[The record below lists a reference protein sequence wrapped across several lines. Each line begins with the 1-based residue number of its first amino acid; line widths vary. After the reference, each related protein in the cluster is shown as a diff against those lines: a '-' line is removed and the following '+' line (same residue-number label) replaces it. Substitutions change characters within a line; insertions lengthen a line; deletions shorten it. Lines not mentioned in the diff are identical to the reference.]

1 MKKLVCIG
9 GGEIPRYKDGIL
21 LPYETKEIDEEIVRL
36 SNKSNPKFLFISI
49 ASSHPEEYFEGIK
62 KVYEKLGCIVS
73 HLDTNKSYDDIKK
86 YILNTDIIY
95 IGGGNTKFLMEQLK
109 EKGIDKLLIEAYE
122 SGIVCSGLSA
132 GSYCW
137 FNCNYDLIEGM
148 NVINA
153 VNCVHYDQ
161 KDETAREKLYNVV
174 KEKGL
179 NGYAID
185 NCVALEF
192 IDENVKVIK
201 SDNNRNAYK
210 IVNTDNKVFEEIIP
224 DNKSS

>member
-9 GGEIPRYKDGIL
+9 GGEVPRYKNGIL
-21 LPYETKEIDEEIVRL
+21 LSYETKEIDEEIVRL
-36 SNKSNPKFLFISI
+36 SNKMNPKFLFISI
-49 ASSHPEEYFEGIK
+49 ASSHPKEYFEGIK
-62 KVYEKLGCIVS
+62 KVYEDFGCIVL
-73 HLDTNKSYDDIKK
+73 HLDINKSYEDIKED
-86 YILNTDIIY
+86 ILNTDIIY
-95 IGGGNTKFLMEQLK
+95 IGGGNTKYLMEQLK
-109 EKGIDKLLIEAYE
+109 EKGIDKLLIEAYDN
-122 SGIVCSGLSA
+122 GIVCSGLSA

-161 KDETAREKLYNVV
+161 KDEFAKEKLCNVV

-179 NGYAID
+179 TGYAID

-192 IDENVKVIK
+192 VDSNIKVIK
-201 SDNNRNAYK
+201 SDKKRNAYK
-210 IVNTDNKVFEEIIP
+210 IDYVDNRVIEEVII
-224 DNKSS
+224 

>member
-21 LPYETKEIDEEIVRL
+21 LPYETKEIDQEIVKL
-36 SNKSNPKFLFISI
+36 SNKEHPRFLFISI

-62 KVYEKLGCIVS
+62 KVYEELGCIVK
-73 HLDTNKSYDDIKK
+73 HLDTNKTHNELEKE
-86 YILNTDIIY
+86 ILNADIIY
-95 IGGGNTKFLMEQLK
+95 IGGGNTRHLVEELK
-109 EKGIDKLLIEAYE
+109 DKELDKTLIKAYN

-153 VNCVHYDQ
+153 INCVHYDQ
-161 KDETAREKLYNVV
+161 KDEISKNKLYDVV
-174 KEKGL
+174 KEK
-179 NGYAID
+179 NIIGYAID
-185 NCVALEF
+185 NQVALEF
-192 IDENVKVIK
+192 IDDDIKVIK
-201 SDNNRNAYK
+201 SNDTKNAYRISSIDGK
-210 IVNTDNKVFEEIIP
+210 IVEE
-224 DNKSS
+224 KM